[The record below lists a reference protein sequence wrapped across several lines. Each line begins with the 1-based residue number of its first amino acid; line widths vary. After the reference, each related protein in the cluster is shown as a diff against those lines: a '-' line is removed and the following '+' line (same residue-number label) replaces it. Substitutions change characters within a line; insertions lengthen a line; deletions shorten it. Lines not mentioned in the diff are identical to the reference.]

1 MKKVILFLVL
11 IFCFQIL
18 NVKEVWAIKCSVQ
31 YTSSSF
37 SKTEAR
43 ISISDI
49 TNVLF
54 QAEVSF
60 IEETSKRKNER
71 CHFGLDVTVLP
82 GTLVATINYGDKSYA
97 GGSNK
102 IGITGLREAIV
113 RAFYQEELF
122 RRKMCKFF
130 GKTYNL
136 NCIAFEE

>member
-1 MKKVILFLVL
+1 M
-11 IFCFQIL
+11 
-18 NVKEVWAIKCSVQ
+18 KEVWAIKCSVQ

-82 GTLVATINYGDKSYA
+82 GTLVATIKYGDKSYA

-102 IGITGLREAIV
+102 IGITGLRESY
-113 RAFYQEELF
+113 RQSFLS
-122 RRKMCKFF
+122 RR
-130 GKTYNL
+130 
-136 NCIAFEE
+136 II